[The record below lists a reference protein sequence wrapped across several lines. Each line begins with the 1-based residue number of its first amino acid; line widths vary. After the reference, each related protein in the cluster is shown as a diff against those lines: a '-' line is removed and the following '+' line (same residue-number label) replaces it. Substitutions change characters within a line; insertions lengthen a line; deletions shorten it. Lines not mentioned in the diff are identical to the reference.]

1 MAELL
6 EHSSWGEPDQIFDQ
20 LAGRWQIERRVD
32 NGAAL
37 TGIAIFKPAANNQL
51 SYCEE
56 GRLRLPNGDQFDSE
70 RKYVYSKLRGGF
82 AVFFNETPLR
92 LFHELHFQA
101 DERGAFRGHAAH
113 LCNNDLYNSEYAFL
127 LDGSFV
133 VRHQVIGPKKSYRMI
148 TQYRRLASA

>member
-51 SYCEE
+51 RYCEE
-56 GRLRLPNGDQFDSE
+56 GRLRLPNGDEFDSE
-70 RKYVYSKLRGGF
+70 RKYIYSKLLGGF

-101 DERGAFRGHAAH
+101 DER
-113 LCNNDLYNSEYAFL
+113 

-133 VRHQVIGPKKSYRMI
+133 VRHQVNGPKKSYLMI
-148 TQYRRLASA
+148 TQYRRLAGA